1 MKIALAVAAGLI
13 GVPAVALVVLL
24 NLDGNR
30 VKPWLNA
37 RTSEALGRPFVIA
50 GDLSLTWE
58 KQAAGP
64 AELDEGW
71 RGMIPW
77 PHLVAQDIHIGN
89 PSARTVPASGDT
101 SSGAVVPLP
110 ADMASIKQFACSL
123 NPFALL
129 EKKISIP
136 VLHFDSPVVSLL
148 RGADGKNNWTFKND
162 DKAAT
167 WKLDLQGVI

>member
-1 MKIALAVAAGLI
+1 
-13 GVPAVALVVLL
+13 
-24 NLDGNR
+24 
-30 VKPWLNA
+30 
-37 RTSEALGRPFVIA
+37 
-50 GDLSLTWE
+50 
-58 KQAAGP
+58 
-64 AELDEGW
+64 
-71 RGMIPW
+71 GMIPW

-101 SSGAVVPLP
+101 SSGSVVPLP
-110 ADMASIKQFACSL
+110 ADMASIKQFDFSL

-167 WKLDLQGVI
+167 WKLDLQGVIFAKGRIHLIDAVKHADVTADIDTINAAP